1 MSPTKKPS
9 IYVTY
14 ITNLTR
20 DRTLLAATLLALII
34 HGAVIFGIGFTISQD
49 PAALV
54 QDVAQVLSEDMQPN
68 PDAKYIANASQVGG
82 GEVRQQLRQESVQIS
97 PMTDVQMQDTQDIIN
112 LEQQVPQQ
120 QFQESYLQTTLSW
133 RQSSSKNDNDSE
145 QSNHDFQVQEAR
157 LRKQIATLEAQLSQ
171 RQQEFATKSKV
182 LTVDSNSTTKGEAVD
197 YIERFRHQVEQ
208 IGNQQYPEQARR
220 QNITGEVRLMV
231 IIRPDGSVKDIRLL
245 GKSGSNMLDDA
256 AKTSVKRAAPFG
268 RFSKDMQDITE
279 LRLIRTFRYSDRIEV
294 TY

>member
-231 IIRPDGSVKDIRLL
+231 IIRPDGSVKDI
-245 GKSGSNMLDDA
+245 
-256 AKTSVKRAAPFG
+256 
-268 RFSKDMQDITE
+268 
-279 LRLIRTFRYSDRIEV
+279 
-294 TY
+294 